1 MSSVM
6 YIQDNVY
13 IHVHTLSHVLNSYHV
28 TTIAGPRG
36 ENATSGLS
44 ARGMQTIP
52 RTDVRK

>member
-1 MSSVM
+1 M